1 MKMQFQGQT
10 SSHARHR
17 MQLSGSSMRCF
28 GDLPPEGPAQPSFCS
43 AKYIQNDGTTTAK
56 IKMKNHRPTQNT
68 TAVVQV
74 HSKVLTV
81 GSTRCFS
88 STNLFGTLMRYP
100 SSPTA
105 G

>member
-1 MKMQFQGQT
+1 
-10 SSHARHR
+10 
-17 MQLSGSSMRCF
+17 
-28 GDLPPEGPAQPSFCS
+28 
-43 AKYIQNDGTTTAK
+43 
-56 IKMKNHRPTQNT
+56 
-68 TAVVQV
+68 
-74 HSKVLTV
+74 LTV

>member
-1 MKMQFQGQT
+1 
-10 SSHARHR
+10 
-17 MQLSGSSMRCF
+17 
-28 GDLPPEGPAQPSFCS
+28 
-43 AKYIQNDGTTTAK
+43 
-56 IKMKNHRPTQNT
+56 MKNHTPTQKT

-88 STNLFGTLMRYP
+88 STNLFATLTRNP
-100 SSPTA
+100 SSPAA